1 MSEENC
7 GHISIAEY
15 EAFDECRDC
24 LRRWPKKDAPVS
36 DDTDKA
42 AREWAD
48 EWASLDQYHD
58 RTHHRTAVDAFKA
71 GASHAL
77 SRPLSEE
84 EIEEAAIAVC
94 WAGFHSPH
102 PSKGGPHKYWER
114 VTESNREYYRRLAR
128 GVAEV
133 LQRMRTKG

>member
-1 MSEENC
+1 
-7 GHISIAEY
+7 
-15 EAFDECRDC
+15 
-24 LRRWPKKDAPVS
+24 VS
-36 DDTDKA
+36 DDIDKA
-42 AREWAD
+42 ARDKAAD
-48 EWASLDQYHD
+48 KASAKYSGNAAKN
-58 RTHHRTAVDAFKA
+58 AVFEDGYKVGWEA

>member
-1 MSEENC
+1 
-7 GHISIAEY
+7 
-15 EAFDECRDC
+15 
-24 LRRWPKKDAPVS
+24 VS

-42 AREWAD
+42 ARAAYKEWRD
-48 EWASLDQYHD
+48 ELRFQPRDDFA
-58 RTHHRTAVDAFKA
+58 AFKAGMEA

-128 GVAEV
+128 GVTEV
-133 LQRMRTKG
+133 LQRMRTR

>member
-42 AREWAD
+42 ARAAYKEWRD
-48 EWASLDQYHD
+48 ELRFQPRDDFA
-58 RTHHRTAVDAFKA
+58 AFKASMEA

-77 SRPLSEE
+77 IRPLSEE
-84 EIEEAAIAVC
+84 EAIQMGTEINQAF
-94 WAGFHSPH
+94 ADHRGSPT
-102 PSKGGPHKYWER
+102 G
-114 VTESNREYYRRLAR
+114 TELAR
-128 GVAEV
+128 AAYSA

>member
-1 MSEENC
+1 
-7 GHISIAEY
+7 
-15 EAFDECRDC
+15 
-24 LRRWPKKDAPVS
+24 VS
-36 DDTDKA
+36 DDIDKA
-42 AREWAD
+42 LPRARDAW
-48 EWASLDQYHD
+48 W
-58 RTHHRTAVDAFKA
+58 RTFPSDCPLQGFDAGWEA

-133 LQRMRTKG
+133 LQRMRTKR